1 MAGPRNLQQTLKG
14 KGWNLACSSAS
25 GLASVKLQI
34 EQRQRENVV
43 ILDLKGQLTQGDEDL
58 SLLKRLLSLLDSRC
72 QEVIVNLQEV
82 SSIDASGLAT
92 LAFCATRFQDV
103 GGRVVLLNPRRLG
116 RPDTDIFEPNTA
128 LETYQEE
135 LDAVNSFFPDR
146 VVPQY
151 DILEFVQKRKQRA
164 ANHRVGSTAPR
175 IDPKGANA
183 R

>member
-1 MAGPRNLQQTLKG
+1 
-14 KGWNLACSSAS
+14 
-25 GLASVKLQI
+25 VKLQI

-58 SLLKRLLSLLDSRC
+58 FKRLLLLLDSRRR
-72 QEVIVNLQEV
+72 EVIVNLQEV

-103 GGRVVLLNPRRLG
+103 GGRVAFLNPRG
-116 RPDTDIFEPNTA
+116 PDRPDTNILEPNSA

-146 VVPQY
+146 VVPRY